1 LAIVHALTDG
11 SRVASSPPLRSKR
24 QNAPEEQWQRFVAV
38 VLLWAS
44 PSTAQMKLDYSGLL
58 APQLG
63 YINSNFAL
71 APLSHIPFP
80 EWNTPELERDPRGV
94 NRIGVPKRVGA

>member
-1 LAIVHALTDG
+1 MATSVIKSG
-11 SRVASSPPLRSKR
+11 
-24 QNAPEEQWQRFVAV
+24 FVAV

-80 EWNTPELERDPRGV
+80 EWNTPELVLQLRMLLSFV
-94 NRIGVPKRVGA
+94 VGDGSSTLVASAPA